1 MQNNTLQLTCYIYF
15 LQPHL
20 GSLYGTP
27 SGMQS
32 PGPHQSN
39 FYGSGLPGSGKNQRN
54 IWYFSLT
61 LQSSNLLVDGQ
72 WTVNKL
78 MPTEDQ

>member
-1 MQNNTLQLTCYIYF
+1 MCVLISTNHDRMFL

-20 GSLYGTP
+20 GGLYGTP

-39 FYGSGLPGSGKNQRN
+39 FYGSGLPSSGIN
-54 IWYFSLT
+54 F
-61 LQSSNLLVDGQ
+61 
-72 WTVNKL
+72 
-78 MPTEDQ
+78 

>member
-1 MQNNTLQLTCYIYF
+1 MTVSMEM
-15 LQPHL
+15 QPHL

-39 FYGSGLPGSGKNQRN
+39 FYGLGFSSSGIIFKLMSMETVRMAKSRPIKNQLERSHFPQDYLA
-54 IWYFSLT
+54 I
-61 LQSSNLLVDGQ
+61 
-72 WTVNKL
+72 
-78 MPTEDQ
+78 